1 MSIEWKNPG
10 IGVGAEVVREWVEYI
25 LIPQVIYLLIF
36 SFLSICDAQFLLV
49 MCLFP
54 IRKGKKPQIWLLEDF
69 SKWAFTCVH
78 VNQVG
83 EKPGLGRQ
91 VVPEESMMS

>member
-25 LIPQVIYLLIF
+25 LTPQVIYLFIF
-36 SFLSICDAQFLLV
+36 SFLSICDAHFFLV

-54 IRKGKKPQIWLLEDF
+54 IGKGKKPRSGFLEDF
-69 SKWAFTCVH
+69 SKWAVTCAH
-78 VNQVG
+78 VNPG
-83 EKPGLGRQ
+83 EKPGLGWQ
-91 VVPEESMMS
+91 VVQEESVMS